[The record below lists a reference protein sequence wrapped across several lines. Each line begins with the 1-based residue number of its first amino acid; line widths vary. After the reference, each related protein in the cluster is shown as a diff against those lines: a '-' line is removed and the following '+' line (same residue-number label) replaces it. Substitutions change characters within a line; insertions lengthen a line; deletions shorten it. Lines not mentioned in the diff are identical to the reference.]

1 MSVDRNKSYAEYE
14 LSTMSDVF
22 IQFAFGTE
30 KYKPAILAFINA
42 VLMESNKPLIT
53 ELTIKNPFNPGK
65 IEIDKKMILDVSVV
79 DETSRAYNI
88 EVQTYSHRY
97 LIERCLYYW
106 SNLYSCQLKEG
117 EHYTRLKP
125 VTSIILTGFQVM
137 KNMEKLHYS
146 FGIFSHDEQ
155 RIELTDHFLM
165 HFLRVPERECRELLD
180 QVSSPLREWLI
191 FFGYPGQTTEA
202 ELREAAKKEKGVEIM
217 CQAYEEFCQDPD
229 LRDIALRQ
237 EMYRRDQYAIIE
249 DARIQGTE
257 NGLAIGE
264 ERGIAIGREQG
275 IAIGEEQGIAIGE
288 ERGREQGI
296 AIGEERGIAIG
307 ERNRAIITLLKYISW
322 NLGPIS
328 SELEVQI
335 KNLPDLD
342 LLDQLAEGIGT
353 RQILTLEEL
362 AERLP

>member
-1 MSVDRNKSYAEYE
+1 MSVDRNKSYAEYK

-275 IAIGEEQGIAIGE
+275 IAIGEEQGLHLH
-288 ERGREQGI
+288 QP
-296 AIGEERGIAIG
+296 
-307 ERNRAIITLLKYISW
+307 LLRLTS
-322 NLGPIS
+322 
-328 SELEVQI
+328 
-335 KNLPDLD
+335 
-342 LLDQLAEGIGT
+342 LL
-353 RQILTLEEL
+353 
-362 AERLP
+362 